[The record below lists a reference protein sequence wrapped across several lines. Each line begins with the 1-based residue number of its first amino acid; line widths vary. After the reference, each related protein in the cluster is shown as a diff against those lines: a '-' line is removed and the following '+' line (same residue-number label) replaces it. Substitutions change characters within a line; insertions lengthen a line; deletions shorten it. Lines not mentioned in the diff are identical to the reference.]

1 MTHAALPHEPGKEA
15 SLWKRIGAFFLN
27 PRNLYILGALIVLAL
42 SFSEVARGRH
52 KNFMIFAES
61 TKLFWEHIAPYG
73 ENWTRAAPHLDY
85 YLYGPLFNIL
95 FAPFA
100 YLPAWLGP
108 FVWNLF
114 NFSMWFAAI
123 FTLPARFSRDEKCK
137 SFLYTFL
144 ILACTQ
150 LSFQYNVAVGY
161 MFLFAYSLLERGTK
175 GSALLAVLLIMV
187 SGFTK
192 IYGIFQLG
200 LLLCY
205 PRFWRNAGYAMLI
218 GIILLLAPAVNMP
231 LADLPDYYGQWIGAL
246 TEHKDTRTWMNIFY
260 LRPLGLLPYRMW
272 VQIGVL
278 ALLAAGL
285 LLNHRKWHMPFFRLA
300 ALAMLMGYVIL
311 FSNSSESHT
320 YVITLIGYQLWF
332 WEMKRAGALNR
343 LDRMLYWVVFVV
355 VVVMPVDVLCPPSVM
370 QFFYGWQLNLWL
382 LLYLWLRIGWTVFIE
397 TPRSLSAPEAA
408 ATATGR

>member
-73 ENWTRAAPHLDY
+73 ENWTQAAPHLDY

-123 FTLPARFSRDEKCK
+123 FTLPARFTRDEKCK

-231 LADLPDYYGQWIGAL
+231 LADLPDYYGQCRTQGHPHVD
-246 TEHKDTRTWMNIFY
+246 EHI
-260 LRPLGLLPYRMW
+260 LPASPR
-272 VQIGVL
+272 V
-278 ALLAAGL
+278 
-285 LLNHRKWHMPFFRLA
+285 A
-300 ALAMLMGYVIL
+300 ALQDVGADR
-311 FSNSSESHT
+311 
-320 YVITLIGYQLWF
+320 
-332 WEMKRAGALNR
+332 RARPAR
-343 LDRMLYWVVFVV
+343 R
-355 VVVMPVDVLCPPSVM
+355 
-370 QFFYGWQLNLWL
+370 
-382 LLYLWLRIGWTVFIE
+382 RT
-397 TPRSLSAPEAA
+397 AA
-408 ATATGR
+408 